1 MTDHSGKRFPQ
12 PSSETQH
19 YWQGCHEHELR
30 IQHCR
35 DCGNYQ
41 FYPRIICTSC
51 MSQAVDWIQTEGRG
65 EVLSYT
71 IITRA
76 VSEGYAADVPYVVA
90 LIKLQ
95 EGPCMM
101 SNVINCPHEEVSIGM
116 PVSVVFEDW
125 SEEISIPKFQPNSN

>member
-1 MTDHSGKRFPQ
+1 MNEHSGKRFPL
-12 PSSETQH
+12 PSPETKH

-30 IQHCR
+30 IQRCK
-35 DCGNYQ
+35 DCGNHQ

-51 MSQAVDWIQTEGRG
+51 MSSHVEWIESSGKG

-76 VSEGYAADVPYVVA
+76 VSEAYVQDVPYIVA

-101 SNVINCPHEEVSIGM
+101 SNVVKCEVEEVKIGM

-125 SEEISIPKFQPNSN
+125 SEEISIPKFQPLN